1 MNYDVLKALVDA
13 KFAAAH
19 KAQTR
24 DQQLDKAATEE
35 LLDFVHG
42 VDGGAAL
49 VCAAARD
56 ALADAATAAEA
67 AAAVPGEDAGEAVTA
82 LRLLREKAVFADQL
96 RLPHEK
102 RGRTRVDASQVEDL
116 FKPAPAST
124 LDRFWVLRLKKI
136 NNNPA
141 SSFIVII
148 LPFIFLLL
156 MLLPHSCSSS

>member
-82 LRLLREKAVFADQL
+82 LRLLREKAVFADQF

-124 LDRFWVLRLKKI
+124 MLLSLL
-136 NNNPA
+136 
-141 SSFIVII
+141 SSLLLPVI
-148 LPFIFLLL
+148 IFLLL
-156 MLLPHSCSSS
+156 MLLLHSCSSSQAGRTH

>member
-1 MNYDVLKALVDA
+1 MNYKT
-13 KFAAAH
+13 FAALLDARLAAVR
-19 KAQTR
+19 KSQTGE
-24 DQQLDKAATEE
+24 DQQQLDEAAIEE

-82 LRLLREKAVFADQL
+82 LRLLREKAVFADQF

-148 LPFIFLLL
+148 FLLL